1 MNGDDNFENLDF
13 SIKDG
18 YLEIGEVRT
27 AIRFSQNEDAHPSI
41 YSNNVFLNEKV
52 VLGNTDTNSESVN
65 NAKNLSANPTSED
78 FYQKESEPDPIFS
91 EAVDDIFVGPV
102 TFSNSM
108 SIPNSISAN
117 DSSLSLELEMSELF
131 SAIDIDIQS
140 FSEELKQAPTIFA
153 EKNID
158 EEAILEINDYSELN
172 WDDALDLLSEL

>member
-1 MNGDDNFENLDF
+1 
-13 SIKDG
+13 
-18 YLEIGEVRT
+18 
-27 AIRFSQNEDAHPSI
+27 
-41 YSNNVFLNEKV
+41 
-52 VLGNTDTNSESVN
+52 
-65 NAKNLSANPTSED
+65 
-78 FYQKESEPDPIFS
+78 
-91 EAVDDIFVGPV
+91 
-102 TFSNSM
+102 M